1 MRLALALLTLLV
13 AACGGEAATRVV
25 VPTPSPS
32 APVQLPVMAPRT
44 TIAPTPPCST
54 AKAPFVPTSI
64 DIIGLDLPVQALGR
78 DERNV
83 PGVPSLADK
92 FVVAWDAPG
101 IQPGEGR
108 GNVLL
113 NTHTWPDG
121 SALGNRLLA
130 KLHEGGQFVLENDG
144 VRLCYRV
151 TERVEVSVENPPLKR
166 VYDREGPPQ
175 AVMIVCSGTRLGPG
189 DWTHRMLWFAEP
201 VT

>member
-1 MRLALALLTLLV
+1 MRLPAVLLTLLV
-13 AACGGEAATRVV
+13 AGCGGPAATRADAPA
-25 VPTPSPS
+25 PTT
-32 APVQLPVMAPRT
+32 ATPVQLPATAPRV
-44 TIAPTPPCST
+44 TIAPTPTCST
-54 AKAPFVPTSI
+54 AKEPFVPTSI
-64 DIIGLDLPVQALGR
+64 DLTGLALPVLALGR

-101 IQPGEGR
+101 IQPGADK

-130 KLHEGGQFVLENDG
+130 KLQEGDRFVLENDG
-144 VRLCYRV
+144 LRLCYRV
-151 TERVEVSVENPPLKR
+151 TERTEVSVENPPLKR

-189 DWTHRMLWFAEP
+189 NWTHRTLWFAEP
-201 VT
+201 VS